1 MMINDNL
8 CFDFSKVSLTF
19 KYTYPLGE
27 NRGGGVNLPFVA
39 SPSSTPF
46 QNEPAWNASLAR
58 TGVLPTS
65 RTLPYPSLENWT
77 TAPVPP
83 ASRSGRGSF
92 NNSIPTTV
100 SWYSGVAYFLATCP
114 ITLSCWFVV
123 SPCVQEGESV
133 RWPELSNPFCEPGA
147 PWMSII
153 TLSPVALA
161 HAMALSRYGAAPW
174 MYGSLNFWKA
184 QSMMTCN

>member
-1 MMINDNL
+1 MITY
-8 CFDFSKVSLTF
+8 VSIFQKLVWPTF

-114 ITLSCWFVV
+114 TTLSCWFVV

-161 HAMALSRYGAAPW
+161 HSMALSRYGAAPW

-184 QSMMTCN
+184 QSMMTRN